1 MKKIKF
7 FTDSEFVDIPQAA
20 KSVLPDWYK
29 QIPKFHNSEKRP
41 RITPNGTTNATVKAC
56 MPFFDTFLTGYT
68 ATLWQDL
75 DVSYEGENPVIAWRT
90 EPEVAGSRGPNP
102 HASFPIPPGCVNW
115 EFTWKNPII
124 MQTPPGYDLLIT
136 HPLNRY
142 DLPFTT
148 LSGVV
153 AGEMLAVGSL
163 PFYLKEGFE
172 GIIKKGTP
180 IFQIIPIKRESW
192 VSEKDPALSQ
202 QGAKFKHDSLST
214 ISGWYKNNIWK
225 RKDYR

>member
-7 FTDSEFVDIPQAA
+7 FTDFEFVDLPQSA
-20 KSVLPDWYK
+20 KNVLPEWYK
-29 QIPKFHNSEKRP
+29 QIPKFRNNEKKP
-41 RITPNGTTNATVKAC
+41 RITPSGTSNATVKAC

-75 DVSYEGENPVIAWRT
+75 DVSYEGGSPLLAWRT
-90 EPEVAGSRGPNP
+90 EPAIAEGRGPNP
-102 HASFPIPPGCVNW
+102 HATFPIPLGCVNW
-115 EFTWKNPII
+115 EFVWKTPI
-124 MQTPPGYDLLIT
+124 MAQTPPGYDLLIT

-148 LSGVV
+148 LSGIV
-153 AGEMLAVGSL
+153 AGEMLAEGRL

-192 VSEKDPALSQ
+192 ISEKDPSLSVQ
-202 QGAKFKHDSLST
+202 NARFKHDSLST